1 MSGRRRHLLV
11 DTIGLVLTV
20 QVHPADVADRDGA
33 RKLLTQM
40 GERFPRLV
48 HLWADA
54 GYQGRF
60 VTWATEILGWTVEV
74 VRTPLKRRGST
85 WR

>member
-1 MSGRRRHLLV
+1 
-11 DTIGLVLTV
+11 
-20 QVHPADVADRDGA
+20 
-33 RKLLTQM
+33 M